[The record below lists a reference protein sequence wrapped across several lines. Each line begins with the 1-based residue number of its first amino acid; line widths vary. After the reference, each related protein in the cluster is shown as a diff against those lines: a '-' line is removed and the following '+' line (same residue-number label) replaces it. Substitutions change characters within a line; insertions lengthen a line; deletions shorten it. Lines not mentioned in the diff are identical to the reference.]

1 MKNSGCYIG
10 SVPGNVPNPLEKGSH
25 MEKNATIYDI
35 ARSVGVSKSTVSRVL
50 NGHPGVSD
58 ETKRNVQQAIKDFT
72 YIPNNSARSLPSL
85 STQTVVF
92 MVCGITNPFFS
103 KIISLILEK
112 MDHNNVDVTLHSYDP
127 GFDSNIMDVLISICK
142 EKRPKGVI
150 LLGGSYE
157 DCYIKMRNIT
167 APIVMASTTIFEDP
181 DRSWFSSVTIDDEA
195 EGGKMAEYIYQNGH
209 RKVAIIGEFY
219 RREKGIYRAFKKYG
233 ITPTVG
239 ELEYD
244 RAYSFKTGY
253 KSAKKLLSTGEYTC
267 LLCLSDVLAIGAM
280 KAVKEKG
287 LRIPEDVSV
296 VGFDG
301 IEYGEYTNPVLTT
314 FMQPAEK
321 LAEKSVSILLG
332 LINNGKSHNHYV
344 LESTLG
350 EGGSFQAL

>member
-1 MKNSGCYIG
+1 
-10 SVPGNVPNPLEKGSH
+10 
-25 MEKNATIYDI
+25 MEKTATIFDI
-35 ARSVGVSKSTVSRVL
+35 ARTVGVSKSTVSRVL

-58 ETKRNVQQAIKDFT
+58 KTKKKIQQAIKDFT

-112 MDHNNVDVTLHSYDP
+112 MDMNGVDVTLHNYDP

-157 DCYIKMRNIT
+157 DCYLKMRNIT
-167 APIVMASTTIFEDP
+167 APIVMASSTIFGDD
-181 DRSWFSSVTIDDEA
+181 DRSWFSSITIDDEA
-195 EGGKMAEYIYQNGH
+195 EGSKMAEYIYENGH
-209 RKVAIIGEFY
+209 RKIALIGEFY
-219 RREKGIYRAFKKYG
+219 RREKGIYKAFGKYG
-233 ITPTVG
+233 IQPAIG

-253 KSAKKLLSTGEYTC
+253 KSAKKLLTTGEYTC

-287 LRIPEDVSV
+287 LRIPEDVSII
-296 VGFDG
+296 GFDG
-301 IEYGEYTNPVLTT
+301 IEFGEYTNPVLST
-314 FMQPAEK
+314 FMQPVDEIV
-321 LAEKSVSILLG
+321 EKSVSTLLG
-332 LINNGKSHNHYV
+332 LINDGKAHSHHT
-344 LESTLG
+344 LSSTLAQ
-350 EGGSFQAL
+350 GGSFQAFGS